1 MVRPRLFVAVYPA
14 GVVVLVT
21 QAGVRMSVVNFYQL
35 WLLTQSLSKP
45 LRSIVVYNVST
56 LKFTFKPGA
65 VYADYIKKKK
75 TYWHT
80 NMQNI

>member
-1 MVRPRLFVAVYPA
+1 MSKLMVRPRLFDAVYPA

-21 QAGVRMSVVNFYQL
+21 QAGVRMSVVIFYQL

-45 LRSIVVYNVST
+45 LRPKVVYNVST
-56 LKFTFKPGA
+56 LKFTFKSCA
-65 VYADYIKKKK
+65 VYAD
-75 TYWHT
+75 WHT